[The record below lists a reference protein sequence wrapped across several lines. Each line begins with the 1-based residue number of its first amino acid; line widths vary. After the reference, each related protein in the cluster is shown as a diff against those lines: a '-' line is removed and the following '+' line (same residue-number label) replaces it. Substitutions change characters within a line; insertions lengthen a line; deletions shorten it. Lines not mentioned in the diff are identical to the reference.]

1 MNYDGMICPDV
12 IFVQSKNL
20 PLICDCN
27 VNLNIMQTKK
37 FLRLIWVLL
46 LSLMVLPEIKADN
59 EVDFDGEWSEG
70 KRTIMPEIP
79 ITAIENDVDL
89 MIETTS
95 TLSDI
100 TIRIVKDG
108 NILYEETLYQPQTTT
123 TIALDFLDPG
133 TYRLELTNQW
143 GDYLF
148 GTFEK

>member
-1 MNYDGMICPDV
+1 
-12 IFVQSKNL
+12 
-20 PLICDCN
+20 
-27 VNLNIMQTKK
+27 MQIKK
-37 FLRLIWVLL
+37 FLRLIWVSL
-46 LSLMVLPEIKADN
+46 LSLVVLPEIKADN
-59 EVDFDGEWSEG
+59 RVYVEGEWNEG
-70 KRTIMPEIP
+70 KRTVMTEIP

-95 TLSDI
+95 TRSDI

-108 NILYEETLYQPQTTT
+108 NILYEKTLFSPQMAI

-143 GDYLF
+143 GDFLY